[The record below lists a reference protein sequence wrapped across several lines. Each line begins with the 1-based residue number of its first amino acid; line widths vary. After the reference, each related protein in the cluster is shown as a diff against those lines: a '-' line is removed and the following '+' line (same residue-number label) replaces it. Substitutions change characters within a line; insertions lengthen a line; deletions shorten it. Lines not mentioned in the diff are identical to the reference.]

1 MEKFQAGMILG
12 AVGDALGYRKG
23 NWEWCFSGAQI
34 QKELSALGGL
44 EALKLDPDNWPLSD
58 GAIMHM
64 TTAEALVTDYW
75 CLEDLYRELVRL
87 YVEAMVSL
95 KGRISDPGTI
105 EGCASLK
112 PHNFLLAW
120 HTPFNQRGSGFGAA
134 TKAMCVGMRYWQ
146 PERLDTLVEVSIET
160 GRMTHNHPLGFLGSL
175 CTALFASYALQGKPV
190 VNWGRDFMKVIPM
203 AADYCRKTIRHMAE
217 YQEHWFYFEAKW
229 QFYLEERGIEEEGQ
243 NKPLFP
249 NSYDAE
255 EIDKVYKRWS
265 SEGRGG
271 RRGHDAPMI
280 AYDALMAAGSNWGE
294 LCKRAMFHGGESSAT
309 GLIAGCL
316 YGLLYGLS
324 QVPTGL
330 YQDLDTREKLE
341 ELGTKLYR
349 AAAAEKYPEKP
360 EREGY
365 QGAVATE
372 TNTTVNV
379 RTLKRLVLDRSTH
392 SVVREILE
400 TLLQYFTQELSNR
413 NPQSQ
418 DKTLKRGNMCRN
430 RKKSSGNIV
439 NRRLTTFH
447 LLQSKFL
454 MATPKPAVTH
464 RREVGSLNLKGLE
477 GSKEVDKPSDTGRV
491 VKGGKS
497 KVQDMIAKFAA
508 VEQKER
514 GLEARNMQEPQRLV
528 RQISKG
534 PLLSGIMKKFEA
546 LAKVQSRNDLFE
558 SKKQKCTD
566 VLRKQKKAQD
576 LEILDK
582 QRCFLNQETDEYP
595 SSKVSNNNVVEYQGT
610 LPAIEGTQC
619 SSADEEQ
626 TASEKLNDDGGIL
639 SQVNN
644 DLDISSQVKSDV
656 EISNQ
661 VNNDVIVL
669 GQKNSTVGISGQG
682 KNDVDMS
689 GQVNND
695 VFISCQMNKNTDILG
710 QVNDVAHILG
720 QLNND
725 IDSLDQMNNH
735 ADTAGQLNNIVDISG
750 KFLGHQVKDH
760 ADILGQLNN
769 DVETLNMVNNHEDTS
784 GQLNNNVN
792 ISGQLMTQQ
801 KKDLIVLHQKLRYAK
816 VDVLSFTAVVENSQY
831 ELHHGLLVMEIPQR
845 RYLATVVIHP
855 DVWVLA
861 YSSTPLM
868 EGLEHDEHKWL
879 ASISCLDQPYEKW
892 QTPER
897 TTSKSLKKQIQDKRP
912 LTMELSLQLHRKST
926 DMPCPVQRLLQ
937 SESPKG
943 PQQDVPVDS
952 HKNPI
957 PLYKDENS
965 TAESQQEVLIK
976 CHKSPLHEANNKVQT
991 AVELKLEEGQG
1002 VSLKPQTDLSA
1013 SLVLQRDHRSHSLE
1027 QNIISSNHLSSEIA
1041 KPTGTDSESPAQ
1053 LDESKTFAASVH
1065 LIKQSDSTTFECY
1078 DSDMPQDTSLRKNPC
1093 AANVCFDSVNQ
1104 DSNDNE
1110 PDVPLVDPK
1119 SVGKERTP
1127 ESNSCSP
1134 KTLKSQHSQVPQTKE
1149 GEKSPQP
1156 KYRTVNYSDP
1166 SAKAVYVP
1174 KVIRFTDTFNF

>member
-87 YVEAMVSL
+87 YVEAMESL

-324 QVPTGL
+324 QVPAGL
-330 YQDLDTREKLE
+330 YQDLDTRKKLE

-418 DKTLKRGNMCRN
+418 DKTLKRDSMCRN

-439 NRRLTTFH
+439 NRRLTTFQ

-464 RREVGSLNLKGLE
+464 RREVGSLNLKGLQ
-477 GSKEVDKPSDTGRV
+477 GSKEVDRPSDIVRV
-491 VKGGKS
+491 VKGGRS
-497 KVQDMIAKFAA
+497 RVQDMIAKFAA

-514 GLEARNMQEPQRLV
+514 GLEARNVQEPQRLV

-534 PLLSGIMKKFEA
+534 PLLCGIMKKFEA

-566 VLRKQKKAQD
+566 VLCKQKKAQD
-576 LEILDK
+576 LEILNK
-582 QRCFLNQETDEYP
+582 QHCFLNQETDEYP
-595 SSKVSNNNVVEYQGT
+595 SSKVSNNNVVEHQGT

-626 TASEKLNDDGGIL
+626 AFASEKLNDDVGIL
-639 SQVNN
+639 SQVNK
-644 DLDISSQVKSDV
+644 DA
-656 EISNQ
+656 
-661 VNNDVIVL
+661 
-669 GQKNSTVGISGQG
+669 
-682 KNDVDMS
+682 
-689 GQVNND
+689 
-695 VFISCQMNKNTDILG
+695 DILG

-725 IDSLDQMNNH
+725 IDSLDQVNNH
-735 ADTAGQLNNIVDISG
+735 AVTARQLNNIVDISG
-750 KFLGHQVKDH
+750 QFLGHQIKDH

-769 DVETLNMVNNHEDTS
+769 DVETLDMVNNHEDTS
-784 GQLNNNVN
+784 GQLNNNVD

-816 VDVLSFTAVVENSQY
+816 VEVLSFTAVVENSEY
-831 ELHHGLLVMEIPQR
+831 ERHHGLLVMEIPQR
-845 RYLATVVIHP
+845 KYLATVVLHP

-861 YSSTPLM
+861 NSSKLLT
-868 EGLEHDEHKWL
+868 EGLEHDEQKWL

-892 QTPER
+892 QTPEH
-897 TTSKSLKKQIQDKRP
+897 TTSKSLKKQIQDRRP

-937 SESPKG
+937 SESPTG

-952 HKNPI
+952 HRSPI
-957 PLYKDENS
+957 PPYKDENS
-965 TAESQQEVLIK
+965 TAKSQQEVLMK
-976 CHKSPLHEANNKVQT
+976 CHKSPLHEANNKVRT

-1002 VSLKPQTDLSA
+1002 VSVKPQADLSA
-1013 SLVLQRDHRSHSLE
+1013 SLVLQRDNGSHSLE

-1041 KPTGTDSESPAQ
+1041 KPTSTDSESLAQ
-1053 LDESKTFAASVH
+1053 LDESKTFASSVH

-1078 DSDMPQDTSLRKNPC
+1078 DSDMPPDTSLRKNPR

-1119 SVGKERTP
+1119 SEEKERTP

-1134 KTLKSQHSQVPQTKE
+1134 KTLNSQHSQVPQTKE
-1149 GEKSPQP
+1149 GEKSPRP

-1166 SAKAVYVP
+1166 SAKAIYVP